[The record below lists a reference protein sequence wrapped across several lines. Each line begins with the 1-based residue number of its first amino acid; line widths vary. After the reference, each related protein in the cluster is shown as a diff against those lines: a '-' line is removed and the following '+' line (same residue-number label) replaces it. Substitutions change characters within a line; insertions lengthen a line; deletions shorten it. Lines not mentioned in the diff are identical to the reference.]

1 MWEYLALSEKDMRT
15 DDSGGPLTVQQKLEV
30 LGKDG
35 WELVA
40 FHPEEFWV
48 FKKPAEPEKARA
60 RAIELQQEA
69 ERAHLARKD
78 PASWEPPVF

>member
-1 MWEYLALSEKDMRT
+1 MWEYLALGEKDMRT
-15 DDSGGPLTVQQKLEV
+15 DDSGGPLTVQQKLEL
-30 LGKDG
+30 LGRDD

-40 FHPEEFWV
+40 FHSEEFWV
-48 FKKPAEPEKARA
+48 FKKPAEPEKART
-60 RAIELQQEA
+60 RAIELQQAA